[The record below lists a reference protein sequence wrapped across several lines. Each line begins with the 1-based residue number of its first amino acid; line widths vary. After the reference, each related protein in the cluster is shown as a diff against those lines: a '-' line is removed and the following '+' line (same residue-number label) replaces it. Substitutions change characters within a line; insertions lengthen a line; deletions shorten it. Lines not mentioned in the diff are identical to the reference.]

1 MIEGVLDTIETRLK
15 DGTVGVNALI
25 TTHNAVTDAFQLQD
39 VETIDVWDQNLL
51 PSQMLLPALLVDWQ
65 NSPKLQLTG
74 QGKWRGEHTVRLWY
88 WIDAVKVERHR
99 RHQAGMAS
107 VLRAWVDTLAGQG
120 TIVEVRPIR
129 MDALG
134 WRPQADLLYR
144 ALIVTLPL
152 LERDEN
158 AVP

>member
-1 MIEGVLDTIETRLK
+1 MIEGILDTIKTRLK
-15 DGTVGVNALI
+15 DSTIGVNTLV
-25 TTHNAVTDAFQLQD
+25 TTHNSTAAFKLQR
-39 VETIDVWDQNLL
+39 VETIDIWDENKL

-65 NSPKLQLTG
+65 NSPKLDLTS

-88 WIDAVKVERHR
+88 WIDAMKVERHR

-107 VLRAWVDTLAGQG
+107 VLRAWVDTLPGQG

-129 MDALG
+129 MDPLG

-152 LERDEN
+152 VERDEQ
-158 AVP
+158 AIP

>member
-1 MIEGVLDTIETRLK
+1 
-15 DGTVGVNALI
+15 
-25 TTHNAVTDAFQLQD
+25 
-39 VETIDVWDQNLL
+39 
-51 PSQMLLPALLVDWQ
+51 
-65 NSPKLQLTG
+65 
-74 QGKWRGEHTVRLWY
+74 
-88 WIDAVKVERHR
+88 
-99 RHQAGMAS
+99 MAS

-120 TIVEVRPIR
+120 TIVEVQPIR

-152 LERDEN
+152 VERDEQ